1 MSAKVSSKK
10 RTKRV
15 HIVQEVIGLLI
26 SFVILIPFLLIV
38 LNSLKPKRM
47 ANMLQFNL
55 DGVSLGQFLEN
66 YKTVFQEANLLSSL
80 GNSVV
85 VTLVSTILV
94 ILCSSMAAF
103 VVVRRNSK
111 AMQRINSMV
120 IVGLTLPMA
129 MVPTYFMLNKIHL
142 STGIGAYAGSILV
155 YVASN
160 FAFAFFLFTGFMKGV
175 PSQIDEAAIIDGAY
189 PLTLFFKV
197 VFPLLKP
204 INVTVAISVAMT
216 VWNDFNIS
224 LYLLNSPQRSTAVL
238 STYLFM
244 GQKASSWNLLF
255 TDVVL
260 VSLPM
265 ILVYLLLQKHIVA
278 GLTAGAVKG

>member
-1 MSAKVSSKK
+1 MSIKTSSKK
-10 RTKRV
+10 RTKRIQ
-15 HIVQEVIGLLI
+15 IVQEVAGLLI
-26 SFVILIPFLLIV
+26 SFVILIPFLLILV
-38 LNSLKPKRM
+38 NSFKTKRM

-55 DGVSLGQFLEN
+55 DGGSFSQFLDN
-66 YKTVFQEANLLSSL
+66 YKTVFEEANLISSL
-80 GNSVV
+80 LNSVL
-85 VTLVSTILV
+85 VTVLSTVLV
-94 ILCSSMAAF
+94 IICSSMAAF
-103 VVVRRNSK
+103 VVVRRGSK
-111 AMQRINSMV
+111 MMQKINSMV
-120 IVGLTLPMA
+120 IVGLTLPLA
-129 MVPTYFMLNKIHL
+129 MVPTYFMLNKLHM
-142 STGIGAYAGSILV
+142 STGTGAYVGAVLV

-175 PSQIDEAAIIDGAY
+175 PPQIDEAAIIDGVS
-189 PLTLFFKV
+189 PLALFFKV
-197 VFPLLKP
+197 IFPLLKP
-204 INVTVAISVAMT
+204 INVTVAISVAMA

-224 LYLLNSPQRSTAVL
+224 LYLLNSSERSTAVL

-265 ILVYLLLQKHIVA
+265 IIVYLLLQKHIVA

>member
-1 MSAKVSSKK
+1 MSVKVSSKK
-10 RTKRV
+10 RTKRMR
-15 HIVQEVIGLLI
+15 IVQEIIGLLI

-38 LNSLKPKRM
+38 VNSFKTKRM
-47 ANMLQFNL
+47 ANLLQFNL
-55 DGVSLGQFLEN
+55 DGASFGQFLDN
-66 YKTVFQEANLLSSL
+66 YRTVFEEANLLSSL
-80 GNSVV
+80 CNSVI
-85 VTLVSTILV
+85 VTFISTVLV
-94 ILCSSMAAF
+94 IICSSMAAF
-103 VVVRRNSK
+103 VVVRRGTK
-111 AMQRINSMV
+111 MMKRIDSMI
-120 IVGLTLPMA
+120 IVGLTLPLA
-129 MVPTYFMLNKIHL
+129 MVPTYFMLNKLHL
-142 STGIGAYAGSILV
+142 STGAGAYAGAVLV

-175 PSQIDEAAIIDGAY
+175 PTQIDEAAIIDGAT
-189 PLTLFFKV
+189 PLRLFFSV
-197 VFPLLKP
+197 IFPLLKP

-224 LYLLNSPQRSTAVL
+224 LYLLNSSERSTAVL

-265 ILVYLLLQKHIVA
+265 IFVYLFLQKHIVA

>member
-1 MSAKVSSKK
+1 M
-10 RTKRV
+10 R
-15 HIVQEVIGLLI
+15 IVQEIIGLLI

-38 LNSLKPKRM
+38 VNSFKTKRM
-47 ANMLQFNL
+47 ANLLQFNL
-55 DGVSLGQFLEN
+55 DGASFGQFLDN
-66 YKTVFQEANLLSSL
+66 YRTVFEEANLLSSL
-80 GNSVV
+80 CNSVI
-85 VTLVSTILV
+85 VTFISTVLV
-94 ILCSSMAAF
+94 IICSSMAAF
-103 VVVRRNSK
+103 VVVRRGTK
-111 AMQRINSMV
+111 MMKRIDSMI
-120 IVGLTLPMA
+120 IVGLTLPLA
-129 MVPTYFMLNKIHL
+129 MVPTYFMLNKLHL
-142 STGIGAYAGSILV
+142 STGAGAYAGAVLV

-175 PSQIDEAAIIDGAY
+175 PTQIDEAAIIDGAT
-189 PLTLFFKV
+189 PLRLFFSV
-197 VFPLLKP
+197 IFPLLKP

-224 LYLLNSPQRSTAVL
+224 LYLLNSSERSTAVL

-265 ILVYLLLQKHIVA
+265 IFVYLFLQKHIVA

>member
-1 MSAKVSSKK
+1 MSAKISSKK

-15 HIVQEVIGLLI
+15 HLLQETLGLII
-26 SFVILIPFLLIV
+26 SFIILIPFLLIV
-38 LNSLKPKRM
+38 VNSFKPKRM
-47 ANMLQFNL
+47 ANLLQFNL
-55 DGVSLGQFLEN
+55 DGVSLGQLLDN
-66 YKTVFQEANLLSSL
+66 YKTVFEEANLLSSL
-80 GNSVV
+80 LNSVV
-85 VTLVSTILV
+85 VTLISTILV
-94 ILCSSMAAF
+94 IICASMAAF
-103 VVVRRNSK
+103 VVVRRSSK
-111 AMQRINSMV
+111 MMQRINSMI
-120 IVGLTLPMA
+120 IVGLTLPLA
-129 MVPTYFMLNKIHL
+129 MVPTYFMLNKLHL
-142 STGIGAYAGSILV
+142 STGAGAYLGATLV

-175 PSQIDEAAIIDGAY
+175 PSQIDEAAIIDGAS
-189 PLTLFFKV
+189 PLTLFFNV
-197 VFPLLKP
+197 IFPLLKP

-265 ILVYLLLQKHIVA
+265 IVAYLLLQKHIVA

>member
-1 MSAKVSSKK
+1 MSVKVSSKK

-15 HIVQEVIGLLI
+15 QAGQEIFGLLI

-38 LNSLKPKRM
+38 LNSLKTKRM

-55 DGVSLGQFLEN
+55 EGASFGQFLEN
-66 YKTVFQEANLLSSL
+66 YRTVFEEANLVSSL
-80 GNSVV
+80 FNSVI
-85 VTLVSTILV
+85 VTLISTMLV
-94 ILCSSMAAF
+94 IICASMAAF

-111 AMQRINSMV
+111 MMKKINNMI
-120 IVGLTLPMA
+120 IVGLTLPLA

-142 STGIGAYAGSILV
+142 STGVGAYAGAILV

-160 FAFAFFLFTGFMKGV
+160 FAFAFFLFAGFMKSV
-175 PSQIDEAAIIDGAY
+175 SSQIDEAAIIDGAT
-189 PLTLFFKV
+189 PLNLFFKV
-197 VFPLLKP
+197 IFPLLKP

-224 LYLLNSPQRSTAVL
+224 LYLLNSSERSTAVL

-265 ILVYLLLQKHIVA
+265 ILVYLFLQKHIVA